1 MPIDVSTGK
10 TFGELMLDLAVR
22 IQQADQSGAGDEL
35 PTDTG
40 VLAMLK
46 RWVNEG
52 YDLFQRSDPNW
63 SALDFAIDFTLS
75 STAGPNNWAGDTGRY
90 MLPRYCQGGPVGDWV
105 YTDENSAYAR
115 VIRRPADVL
124 DRLMAQD
131 NVTGTPAYWA
141 CRSQRRDDGP
151 GEQTDGTEVM
161 FWPRPDRA
169 YTLRASFRVR
179 GHKLFNAEDR
189 HIFGADHDRAIVDA
203 AHYQWAQH
211 DRENA
216 AALVGIKQTWLESKD
231 ASITLD
237 MPRRPRR
244 LGVLKPTT
252 PARDMRASHHTER
265 PSVDF
270 EGTQLQ

>member
-1 MPIDVSTGK
+1 MPLDISTGK
-10 TFGELMLDLAVR
+10 TLAELMLDLAVR
-22 IQQADQSGAGDEL
+22 IQQADQTDAGDEL

-40 VLAMLK
+40 IVAMLK

-63 SALDFAIDFTLS
+63 SALDFAIDFTVSDTL
-75 STAGPNNWAGDTGRY
+75 GPDHWAGDTGRY

-105 YTDENSAYAR
+105 YTDETSAYAR
-115 VIRRPADVL
+115 VIRRPADEL

-131 NVTGTPAYWA
+131 SVTGTPTVWA
-141 CRSQRRDDGP
+141 CRPQRRADDP
-151 GEQTDGTEVM
+151 GEQTDGTEIL

-179 GHKLFNAEDR
+179 GHKLVDQEDR

-211 DRENA
+211 DKEDGARLVVIEGAWRNSLA
-216 AALVGIKQTWLESKD
+216 ASLA
-231 ASITLD
+231 LD

-265 PSVDF
+265 PSVYV
-270 EGTQLQ
+270 EGTQVQ